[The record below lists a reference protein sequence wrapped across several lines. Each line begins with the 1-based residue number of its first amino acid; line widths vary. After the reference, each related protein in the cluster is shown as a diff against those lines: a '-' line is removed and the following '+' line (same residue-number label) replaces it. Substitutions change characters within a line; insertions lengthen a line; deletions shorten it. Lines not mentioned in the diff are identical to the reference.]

1 MMTSGEDDSLQAHSS
16 PQLHARS
23 RLSRLDSFNATIVAQ
38 ESKEVE
44 DNLLLQ
50 KMEEAFKTILSC
62 IGENPERPG
71 LVKTPSR
78 AAKAFMYFT
87 KGYEETIQGVVK
99 HGVFDED
106 HDEMVIVKNINM
118 YSLCEHHLVPF
129 FGTVSVGYLPT
140 GRVLGLSKIARY
152 DFIM

>member
-1 MMTSGEDDSLQAHSS
+1 MTTREDNLSQDRSS

-23 RLSRLDSFNATIVAQ
+23 RLSRLDSSDATIVAQ
-38 ESKEVE
+38 ESKEAE

-87 KGYEETIQGVVK
+87 KGYEETIQG
-99 HGVFDED
+99 
-106 HDEMVIVKNINM
+106 N
-118 YSLCEHHLVPF
+118 
-129 FGTVSVGYLPT
+129 
-140 GRVLGLSKIARY
+140 
-152 DFIM
+152 

>member
-1 MMTSGEDDSLQAHSS
+1 MTTREADSLQAHSS

-23 RLSRLDSFNATIVAQ
+23 RLSQLDSSSNATIVAQ
-38 ESKEVE
+38 ESKETE
-44 DNLLLQ
+44 DKLLLQ

-87 KGYEETIQGVVK
+87 KGYEETIQG
-99 HGVFDED
+99 
-106 HDEMVIVKNINM
+106 N
-118 YSLCEHHLVPF
+118 
-129 FGTVSVGYLPT
+129 
-140 GRVLGLSKIARY
+140 
-152 DFIM
+152 

>member
-87 KGYEETIQGVVK
+87 KGYEETIQG
-99 HGVFDED
+99 
-106 HDEMVIVKNINM
+106 N
-118 YSLCEHHLVPF
+118 
-129 FGTVSVGYLPT
+129 
-140 GRVLGLSKIARY
+140 
-152 DFIM
+152 